1 MRKEYILNTS
11 KGIEKMYATTDLEI
25 IKAITDR
32 MIQLK
37 AYKDSI
43 NATTTTQF
51 RVTYKDRIVCDFIF

>member
-1 MRKEYILNTS
+1 
-11 KGIEKMYATTDLEI
+11 MYATTDLEI

-51 RVTYKDRIVCDFIF
+51 KSTCNNRIVCDFIF

>member
-1 MRKEYILNTS
+1 MRKEYTLYTS

-51 RVTYKDRIVCDFIF
+51 KATYNNRIVCNFIF